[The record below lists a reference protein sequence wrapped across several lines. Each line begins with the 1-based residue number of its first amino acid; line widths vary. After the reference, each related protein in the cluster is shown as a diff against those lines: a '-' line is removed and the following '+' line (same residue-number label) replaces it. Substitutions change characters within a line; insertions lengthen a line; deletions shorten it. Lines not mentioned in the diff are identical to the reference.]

1 MRISM
6 INNTKILTSKKTN
19 KECPKCGTSHSKPGK
34 FCSRVCANSRQ
45 WTEEQKQ
52 VFSEKQKDYMSRDES
67 EYHRYKKSI
76 QTNMLLKTG
85 AMGNALATERAEDVM
100 TNPDDY
106 FLVPPSND
114 LDKFVEDGDIWEI
127 V

>member
-1 MRISM
+1 M
-6 INNTKILTSKKTN
+6 
-19 KECPKCGTSHSKPGK
+19 
-34 FCSRVCANSRQ
+34 A
-45 WTEEQKQ
+45 
-52 VFSEKQKDYMSRDES
+52 RDES

-100 TNPDDY
+100 TDPDDY